1 MVYMKKTVKGWIGC
15 DVFNTCYHVS
25 YTSVRPDIFIEIAG
39 VLASIWLCE
48 VCMPNS
54 MKYVPVSNAC
64 ANERCGYFGCFV
76 VDERITAIYDG
87 FDATTISA
95 VNAYDRHCSNL
106 RLLESRL
113 SSAATGSEGIS
124 SLLLVGH

>member
-1 MVYMKKTVKGWIGC
+1 MTPKKTRKQHKFGKYDMVYMTKTVKDWIGC

-25 YTSVRPDIFIEIAG
+25 YTSVRPDLFIEIAG

-48 VCMPNS
+48 VCMPNL

-76 VDERITAIYDG
+76 VDERTTAIYDR
-87 FDATTISA
+87 FDASTISA
-95 VNAYDRHCSNL
+95 VN
-106 RLLESRL
+106 
-113 SSAATGSEGIS
+113 AATGSEGIS